1 MAKNLRKSFNFRSG
15 LQVDEDI
22 FVVSSNGAVGIGTSI
37 PIGHILDVRGD
48 ISASGFVTSRNLY
61 ASNTASVGFLTALNA
76 YAGILT
82 VNQLRVGTS
91 LVNNLVGYA
100 YTGWVTTNPVGLTTT
115 ARVGIGTDVIPDEQ
129 LKVNGNVSVVGI
141 LTATSFNGSGA
152 SLTNIPNSA
161 TTATNANTASAIV
174 SRDASGNFSAGTITA
189 TLNGSSSSASAL
201 TGSPSITVTDVSASN
216 VSATGIVAATTE
228 LNVGTGG
235 NALTALNT
243 GRLGIGTALPTSEL
257 QIRKASGSFL
267 QVVSDSGEARI
278 SVGNSLDAGKSTGVI
293 RFGNSVNDLDIIN
306 NDNEGDINFLL
317 NGNGSAGSGKFSWQ
331 DGSTFNEVMSLDAN
345 GNFSV
350 SGVTTL
356 ASVGGITTTGGDLY
370 VGNNLYVDGN
380 INGTITLPTIIDSN
394 INVNSGISTFA
405 TINVA
410 NLGLGTDSPL
420 SALDAQ
426 SATGLFG
433 SIGIGTTTSLG
444 NKLVVEGGLAQFS
457 SVGIGT
463 TTLYNDPGGGNTGNF
478 QVHNTNLSITNGSL
492 VVKDTA
498 ISAIGYGT
506 YSPRSIIDFGNVG
519 LAETT
524 GFMILPTLTTTQ
536 RGNLA
541 YEIEGAII
549 FNATTKKFQGYT
561 GTVWVDLH

>member
-1 MAKNLRKSFNFRSG
+1 MY
-15 LQVDEDI
+15 V
-22 FVVSSNGAVGIGTSI
+22 
-37 PIGHILDVRGD
+37 
-48 ISASGFVTSRNLY
+48 
-61 ASNTASVGFLTALNA
+61 
-76 YAGILT
+76 
-82 VNQLRVGTS
+82 
-91 LVNNLVGYA
+91 
-100 YTGWVTTNPVGLTTT
+100 
-115 ARVGIGTDVIPDEQ
+115 
-129 LKVNGNVSVVGI
+129 
-141 LTATSFNGSGA
+141 
-152 SLTNIPNSA
+152 
-161 TTATNANTASAIV
+161 
-174 SRDASGNFSAGTITA
+174 
-189 TLNGSSSSASAL
+189 
-201 TGSPSITVTDVSASN
+201 
-216 VSATGIVAATTE
+216 
-228 LNVGTGG
+228 
-235 NALTALNT
+235 
-243 GRLGIGTALPTSEL
+243 
-257 QIRKASGSFL
+257 SGS
-267 QVVSDSGEARI
+267 
-278 SVGNSLDAGKSTGVI
+278 
-293 RFGNSVNDLDIIN
+293 
-306 NDNEGDINFLL
+306 
-317 NGNGSAGSGKFSWQ
+317 
-331 DGSTFNEVMSLDAN
+331 
-345 GNFSV
+345 
-350 SGVTTL
+350 
-356 ASVGGITTTGGDLY
+356 
-370 VGNNLYVDGN
+370 